1 MRPENLHNS
10 VNWANYYSVFTL
22 LTSVV
27 LSTKCR
33 IKSDKPLKAVER
45 DSVQPFP
52 LRFDAWQINA
62 KTGLTQHLF

>member
-1 MRPENLHNS
+1 M
-10 VNWANYYSVFTL
+10 L
-22 LTSVV
+22 LISISSVV

-62 KTGLTQHLF
+62 KTGLTQH